1 MERIS
6 STAGN
11 SQTSYDSHVAS
22 GEAPLSN
29 LAPQFQIKLRTSLQA
44 STIDGIF
51 AAIFS
56 SITSGVLLTNFLL
69 ELGATPVEI
78 GMLSSIPMLV
88 NLLQPLGAYFA
99 DRTHS
104 RHNFCLLIF
113 GISRTLWLALV
124 FGIGY
129 ISWSDTNP
137 HQLVSWTLGI
147 MLAAS
152 ILTGLG
158 GSAWVSWMAV
168 LVPPSLRG
176 RYFGLRNSLASLTT
190 LISVPLLGFGV
201 SVWPKG
207 TLQGYGI
214 VLFLGIIAGFI
225 SLWCQF
231 YMRDV
236 DPQSPPKK
244 LHSQTSSLSSQE
256 DISILKNKNFLIFL
270 SYLGLW
276 MFAVNIGNPFFN
288 LYLLDDLG
296 LSISW
301 VTLYTSLAAAA
312 NLAMLL
318 FWGQLADRWGNR
330 PLLLLVG
337 SLVAGLPLL
346 WLLVSTDHLSIWAW
360 LPLIHI
366 ISGGTAAAID
376 LCTGN
381 IQMEIVPVSHPTKYF
396 AVAAAVAGVSGAV
409 GATVG
414 GYLVEINYLGGLTGV
429 FALSAAVRL
438 VSLLPLLYVHEQRSQ
453 TLLSLFQNILPKK
466 AVLEELP

>member
-1 MERIS
+1 VEKIS
-6 STAGN
+6 STTVN
-11 SQTSYDSHVAS
+11 SPTSHDPNVAS
-22 GEAPLSN
+22 EEAPLSKV
-29 LAPQFQIKLRTSLQA
+29 APQFQIPIRKSLHS
-44 STIDGIF
+44 STLDGIY

-113 GISRTLWLALV
+113 GISRTLWLTLV

-152 ILTGLG
+152 ILSGLG
-158 GSAWVSWMAV
+158 GSAWVSWMAA
-168 LVPPSLRG
+168 LVPGRLRG

-190 LISVPLLGFGV
+190 LISVPLLGFAV
-201 SVWPKG
+201 SVWPQG
-207 TLQGYGI
+207 TMQGYGI

-225 SLWCQF
+225 SLWYQF
-231 YMRDV
+231 FMRDV
-236 DPQSPPKK
+236 DPQAPPKK
-244 LHSQTSSLSSQE
+244 RHQQAATVAAE
-256 DISILKNKNFLIFL
+256 ENISILKNKNFLIFL
-270 SYLGLW
+270 FYFGSW

-296 LSISW
+296 VSISL

-312 NLAMLL
+312 NLGMLL
-318 FWGQLADRWGNR
+318 LWGKLADRWGNR

-346 WLLVSTDHLSIWAW
+346 WLFVGTDNLSTWAW

-366 ISGGTAAAID
+366 FSGGTAAAID

-381 IQMEIVPVSHPTKYF
+381 IQMEIAPTSHPTKYF
-396 AVAAAVAGVSGAV
+396 AVAAAVAGVSGAL

-429 FALSAAVRL
+429 FALSAAIRI

-453 TLLSLFQNILPKK
+453 SLLSIFQNLLPKK
-466 AVLEELP
+466 TVLEDLQ